1 MKVVSIQDILRSNM
15 YDHSETENRILDFWK
30 KDKTFAKSLT
40 KNKDKKKFVFFD
52 GPPTANGRPGI
63 HHFLGRAFKDLY
75 GRYKTMRGFYVLR
88 RAGWDT
94 HGLPVEIEVEKQ
106 LGFKNKKDIED
117 YGIANFNKRCRES
130 VWKYKKEWE
139 NMVTRMGHWI
149 DMDDSYITYSPKY
162 METLWWIIKQIWDN
176 KYLYKA
182 HRVVPFCTRCGTPLS
197 SHEVAQG
204 YQLVKERSV
213 YLKFK
218 VKHGQVL
225 GRTHQD
231 IPENTYILAWT
242 TTPWTLPGNV
252 ALAVGENIEYEM
264 WEQNGEHLI
273 LAAERRETVGINGNP
288 EIRGIM
294 LGKDLV
300 GLEYEPLFDIPE
312 LKSDESYKVYP
323 ADFVSTTDGTGVVHT
338 AVMYGED
345 DYNLGFKI
353 GLPTIHTVDEQG
365 KFKENVG
372 NGLVGMYVKDK
383 KTEDLIVEKLISSGK
398 LLKSEDYEHDYPFCW
413 RCASPLL
420 YYAKDSWFIK
430 MSAINSE
437 MLANN
442 STINWEPKHVGD
454 GRFGQW
460 IKEGKDWAFSR
471 ERYWATPLPI
481 WECTNEK
488 CENRSVIGSI
498 KDLEDSAI
506 SSGNEYYIMRHG
518 LSERKEKTEMIIG
531 SHLDKDIY
539 HLVEEGKVA
548 VTKSAKELKKLGS
561 VDYIFASPFI
571 RTKETADIVS
581 KELSVGVVIDD
592 RLREI
597 EWGPQTE
604 GKKLKDFLNHWGSD
618 FNVKHYDGESWND
631 ERLRLVEFMREVDAK
646 YKNKKILIVSH
657 GDPLRMIRAIAI
669 GDDERSIY
677 EKSEEMEPKWAELI
691 KLDWRHIPRS
701 DLGELD
707 LHRPYVDEIKL
718 RCEKCDG
725 EMIKIPD
732 LIDVW
737 FDSGAMP
744 FAQWHYPFDNKKI
757 FEEQF
762 PADFIVEGI
771 DQTRGWFYTLLA
783 ISTLMNRGEPFKN
796 VMSYAHILDEKGKKM
811 SKSKGNIVLP
821 FDVMDKY
828 GADAP
833 RWYLYTVNAPSEY
846 KLFSDR
852 ELQTRSQGFL
862 STLRNCYRFYDL
874 YEQTSSDKDIKSKK
888 HLLDDWI
895 YSRLHTTIEEVTN
908 ELDAY
913 DPTSA
918 ARSIEKFLVEDLSNW
933 WLRRSRKRKGALIL
947 LKDLLIETVKLS
959 APFVPFVADD
969 LYMKLIKDDKSIH
982 LEDWTIADEELIN
995 SDLEKEMAE
1004 AREVIVVGLATRKEN
1019 QIKVRQPLSFITV
1032 NRLNPFQPDIEEV
1045 IRDELNIKEIKY
1057 DKVESTKLNLE
1068 ISLELKGEGYA
1079 RELIRQIQDMRKELG
1094 YKMDDKISGSWFSS
1108 DVELSDAINKWS
1120 EMIAEETIIDEF
1132 TNTKNETMAF
1142 DMQKEFDIVVGK
1154 TIWLAIKK

>member
-372 NGLVGMYVKDK
+372 NGL
-383 KTEDLIVEKLISSGK
+383 
-398 LLKSEDYEHDYPFCW
+398 
-413 RCASPLL
+413 
-420 YYAKDSWFIK
+420 
-430 MSAINSE
+430 
-437 MLANN
+437 
-442 STINWEPKHVGD
+442 
-454 GRFGQW
+454 
-460 IKEGKDWAFSR
+460 
-471 ERYWATPLPI
+471 
-481 WECTNEK
+481 
-488 CENRSVIGSI
+488 
-498 KDLEDSAI
+498 
-506 SSGNEYYIMRHG
+506 
-518 LSERKEKTEMIIG
+518 
-531 SHLDKDIY
+531 
-539 HLVEEGKVA
+539 
-548 VTKSAKELKKLGS
+548 
-561 VDYIFASPFI
+561 
-571 RTKETADIVS
+571 
-581 KELSVGVVIDD
+581 
-592 RLREI
+592 
-597 EWGPQTE
+597 
-604 GKKLKDFLNHWGSD
+604 
-618 FNVKHYDGESWND
+618 
-631 ERLRLVEFMREVDAK
+631 
-646 YKNKKILIVSH
+646 
-657 GDPLRMIRAIAI
+657 
-669 GDDERSIY
+669 
-677 EKSEEMEPKWAELI
+677 
-691 KLDWRHIPRS
+691 
-701 DLGELD
+701 
-707 LHRPYVDEIKL
+707 
-718 RCEKCDG
+718 
-725 EMIKIPD
+725 
-732 LIDVW
+732 
-737 FDSGAMP
+737 
-744 FAQWHYPFDNKKI
+744 
-757 FEEQF
+757 
-762 PADFIVEGI
+762 
-771 DQTRGWFYTLLA
+771 
-783 ISTLMNRGEPFKN
+783 
-796 VMSYAHILDEKGKKM
+796 
-811 SKSKGNIVLP
+811 
-821 FDVMDKY
+821 
-828 GADAP
+828 
-833 RWYLYTVNAPSEY
+833 
-846 KLFSDR
+846 
-852 ELQTRSQGFL
+852 
-862 STLRNCYRFYDL
+862 
-874 YEQTSSDKDIKSKK
+874 
-888 HLLDDWI
+888 
-895 YSRLHTTIEEVTN
+895 
-908 ELDAY
+908 
-913 DPTSA
+913 
-918 ARSIEKFLVEDLSNW
+918 
-933 WLRRSRKRKGALIL
+933 
-947 LKDLLIETVKLS
+947 
-959 APFVPFVADD
+959 
-969 LYMKLIKDDKSIH
+969 
-982 LEDWTIADEELIN
+982 
-995 SDLEKEMAE
+995 
-1004 AREVIVVGLATRKEN
+1004 
-1019 QIKVRQPLSFITV
+1019 
-1032 NRLNPFQPDIEEV
+1032 
-1045 IRDELNIKEIKY
+1045 
-1057 DKVESTKLNLE
+1057 
-1068 ISLELKGEGYA
+1068 
-1079 RELIRQIQDMRKELG
+1079 
-1094 YKMDDKISGSWFSS
+1094 
-1108 DVELSDAINKWS
+1108 
-1120 EMIAEETIIDEF
+1120 
-1132 TNTKNETMAF
+1132 
-1142 DMQKEFDIVVGK
+1142 
-1154 TIWLAIKK
+1154 